1 MATFINGYL
10 VEKEERSFSRWQR
23 LARSIASIT
32 IAFPANPPD
41 RYTRVSKI
49 LLCVFAKPVHF
60 TIRKSAKVRYACG
73 YLHRRRIQ
81 LQPEQGLDI
90 IMQTRYNIGTKYIV
104 CVCRSVLWLS
114 DAHFLFRFQGTLFGF
129 G

>member
-1 MATFINGYL
+1 MRQLPSLSQPIIQVVIIMPVT
-10 VEKEERSFSRWQR
+10 
-23 LARSIASIT
+23 
-32 IAFPANPPD
+32 
-41 RYTRVSKI
+41 I
-49 LLCVFAKPVHF
+49 LLRPLAKPVHF

-73 YLHRRRIQ
+73 YLHRRKIQ

-114 DAHFLFRFQGTLFGF
+114 DAHFI
-129 G
+129 